1 LSFQFRLEKV
11 MAMKEK
17 EQEKAQQDYQEAI
30 EQFEKV
36 ATKLYELLKRKEDL
50 ETLQQKQ
57 LLSGMSVQK
66 MKHHQQF
73 IANLER
79 SIDYFQEA
87 VRNARTRMYWQEE
100 QLKEKQM
107 EVKKYEKVKE
117 QEFKKYMEIEKK
129 QDMREMDEISIF
141 QYVYRSGS

>member
-1 LSFQFRLEKV
+1 MSFQFRLEKV

-17 EQEKAQQDYQEAI
+17 EQEKAQRDYQEAI
-30 EQFEKV
+30 EQFDKV

-57 LLSGMSVQK
+57 LLSGMSVQQ

-117 QEFKKYMEIEKK
+117 QEFKKFIEIEKK

>member
-1 LSFQFRLEKV
+1 

-17 EQEKAQQDYQEAI
+17 EQEKAQRDYQEAI
-30 EQFEKV
+30 EQFDKV

-57 LLSGMSVQK
+57 LLSGMSVQQ

-117 QEFKKYMEIEKK
+117 HEFKKFIEIEKK

>member
-17 EQEKAQQDYQEAI
+17 EQEKAQRDYQEAI
-30 EQFEKV
+30 EQFDKV

-57 LLSGMSVQK
+57 LLSGMSVQQ

-117 QEFKKYMEIEKK
+117 HEFKKFIEIEKK

>member
-1 LSFQFRLEKV
+1 MSFQFRLEKV

-17 EQEKAQQDYQEAI
+17 EQEKAQRDYQEAI
-30 EQFEKV
+30 EQFDKV

-57 LLSGMSVQK
+57 LLSGMSVQQ

-79 SIDYFQEA
+79 SIDYFQGA

-100 QLKEKQM
+100 QLKEKQI

-117 QEFKKYMEIEKK
+117 QEFKKFIEIEKQ